1 MQRLEIGDNSWFIG
15 EKITIGNHVKIGK
28 NTTIRAGECVIEDYC
43 QIGSNNSILVE
54 GKFHLSNNGFIGNNN
69 NFTAREIIFGDYLF
83 LDSNVM
89 IGHGGRFSYDSF
101 LKVGKGVMICAWV
114 KLNTNYS
121 ITIGDDVGI
130 GEYVDVWTHGAYP
143 AVLNG
148 FPSEFGPVEI
158 GSHVW
163 LPAKSTVLAN
173 IKIGDNVVI
182 GVNSLI
188 NKNLPSGCFAAG
200 MPVKILKENLYP
212 NRDPEA
218 NARKIDDIISEYKK
232 LCEYKRIIAEITY
245 DKLSELLYCNGLAYN
260 TKTMTIEGEPDEI
273 QEDFRDYLR
282 RRGVKFFTGKPFK
295 SIIPEGYQ
303 KLLAYNN
310 E

>member
-1 MQRLEIGDNSWFIG
+1 MQKISIGENSWFIG
-15 EKITIGNHVKIGK
+15 EELRIGQNVSIGK
-28 NTTIRAGECVIEDYC
+28 NTTIRASVCIIEDYC
-43 QIGSNNSILVE
+43 KIGDNNSILVE
-54 GKFHLSNNGFIGNNN
+54 GTFHLGNNGFIGNTN
-69 NFTAREIIFGDYLF
+69 NFTAREILFGDYLF

-130 GEYVDVWTHGAYP
+130 GEYVDVWTHGSYP

-148 FPSEFGPVEI
+148 FPAEFGPVEI

-173 IKIGDNVVI
+173 IKIGNNVVI

-188 NKNLPSGCFAAG
+188 NKNLPDGCFAAG
-200 MPVKILKENLYP
+200 MPIKIIRENVYP
-212 NRDPEA
+212 NRDPKA
-218 NARKIDDIISEYKK
+218 NAAKIQDIFNEYLKLAEYKG
-232 LCEYKRIIAEITY
+232 LSVNLSY
-245 DKLSELLYCNGLAYN
+245 DEASETIFCNQLGFD
-260 TKTMTIEGEPDEI
+260 TKSMTVQGQLDDVH
-273 QEDFRDYLR
+273 EDFRDFLR
-282 RRGVKFFTGKPFK
+282 RRGVKFFTGLPFK
-295 SIIPEGYQ
+295 SIMPVGYK
-303 KLLAYNN
+303 KLLSF
-310 E
+310 EG

>member
-1 MQRLEIGDNSWFIG
+1 MQKISIGENSWFIG
-15 EKITIGNHVKIGK
+15 EELRIGQNVAIGK
-28 NTTIRAGECVIEDYC
+28 NTTIRASVCIIDDYC
-43 QIGSNNSILVE
+43 KIGDNNSILVE
-54 GKFHLSNNGFIGNNN
+54 GAFHLRNNGFIGNSN
-69 NFTAREIIFGDYLF
+69 NFTAREILFGDYLF

-130 GEYVDVWTHGAYP
+130 GEYVDVWTHGSYP

-148 FPSEFGPVEI
+148 FPAEFGPVEI

-200 MPVKILKENLYP
+200 MPIKIIRENVYP
-212 NRDPEA
+212 NRDPKA
-218 NARKIDDIISEYKK
+218 NAAKIQDIFTEYLKLADYKGLSVNLSYDETTETIFCNQLGFDTKSMTIHGHLDDIH
-232 LCEYKRIIAEITY
+232 
-245 DKLSELLYCNGLAYN
+245 
-260 TKTMTIEGEPDEI
+260 
-273 QEDFRDYLR
+273 EDFRDFLR
-282 RRGVKFFTGKPFK
+282 RRGVKFFTGLPFK
-295 SIIPEGYQ
+295 SIMPAGYK
-303 KLLAYNN
+303 KLLSF
-310 E
+310 EG

>member
-1 MQRLEIGDNSWFIG
+1 MQKISIGENSWFIG
-15 EKITIGNHVKIGK
+15 EELRIGQNVAIGK
-28 NTTIRAGECVIEDYC
+28 NTTIRASVCIIDDYC
-43 QIGSNNSILVE
+43 KIGDNNSILVE
-54 GKFHLSNNGFIGNNN
+54 GAFHLGNNGFIGNSN
-69 NFTAREIIFGDYLF
+69 NFTAREILFGDYLF

-130 GEYVDVWTHGAYP
+130 GEYVDVWTHGSYP

-148 FPSEFGPVEI
+148 FPAEFGPVEI

-200 MPVKILKENLYP
+200 MPIKIIRENVYP
-212 NRDPEA
+212 NRDPKA
-218 NARKIDDIISEYKK
+218 NAAKIQDIFTEYLKLADYKGLSVNLSYDGTTETIFCNQLGFDTKSMTVHGHLDDIH
-232 LCEYKRIIAEITY
+232 
-245 DKLSELLYCNGLAYN
+245 
-260 TKTMTIEGEPDEI
+260 
-273 QEDFRDYLR
+273 EDFRDFLR
-282 RRGVKFFTGKPFK
+282 RRGVKFFTGLPFK
-295 SIIPEGYQ
+295 SIMPAGYK
-303 KLLAYNN
+303 KLLSF
-310 E
+310 EG

>member
-1 MQRLEIGDNSWFIG
+1 MQKISIGENSWFIG
-15 EKITIGNHVKIGK
+15 EELRIGQNVAIGK
-28 NTTIRAGECVIEDYC
+28 NTTIRASVCIIDDYC
-43 QIGSNNSILVE
+43 KIGDNNSILVE
-54 GKFHLSNNGFIGNNN
+54 GTFHLGNNGFIGNSN
-69 NFTAREIIFGDYLF
+69 NFTAREILFGDYLF

-130 GEYVDVWTHGAYP
+130 GEYVDVWTHGSYP

-148 FPSEFGPVEI
+148 FPAEFGPVEI

-200 MPVKILKENLYP
+200 MPIKIIRENVYP
-212 NRDPEA
+212 NRDPKA
-218 NARKIDDIISEYKK
+218 NAAKIQDIFTEYMKLADYKGLSVNLSYDETTETIFCNQLGFDTKSMTVHGHLDDIH
-232 LCEYKRIIAEITY
+232 
-245 DKLSELLYCNGLAYN
+245 
-260 TKTMTIEGEPDEI
+260 
-273 QEDFRDYLR
+273 EDFRDFLR
-282 RRGVKFFTGKPFK
+282 RRGVKFFTGLPFK
-295 SIIPEGYQ
+295 SIMPAGYK
-303 KLLAYNN
+303 KLLSF
-310 E
+310 EG

>member
-1 MQRLEIGDNSWFIG
+1 MQKISIGDNSWFIG
-15 EKITIGNHVKIGK
+15 EELKIGRDVTIGK
-28 NTTIRAGECVIEDYC
+28 NTTIRASICIIEDYC
-43 QIGSNNSILVE
+43 KIGDNNSILVE
-54 GKFHLSNNGFIGNNN
+54 GAFHLGSNGSIGNSNG
-69 NFTAREIIFGDYLF
+69 FTAREIVFGDYLF

-121 ITIGDDVGI
+121 IKIGDDVGI
-130 GEYVDVWTHGAYP
+130 GEYVDIWTHGSFP

-148 FPSEFGPVEI
+148 FPAEFGPVEI

-173 IKIGDNVVI
+173 IKIGNNVVI

-188 NKNLPSGCFAAG
+188 NKNLPDGCFAAG
-200 MPVKILKENLYP
+200 MPVKIIRENVYP

-218 NARKIDDIISEYKK
+218 NAKKIDDIFVEYQK
-232 LCEYKRIIAEITY
+232 LCDYKNIKAELSY
-245 DKLSELLYCNGLAYN
+245 DKINETIYCNGLAYN
-260 TKTMTIEGEPDEI
+260 TKSMEINGDLDDI
-273 QEDFRDYLR
+273 QEDFRDFLR
-282 RRGVKFFTGKPFK
+282 RRGVKFFTGLPFK
-295 SIIPEGYQ
+295 SIMPEGYK
-303 KLLAYNN
+303 KLLSF

>member
-1 MQRLEIGDNSWFIG
+1 MQKISIGENSWFIG
-15 EKITIGNHVKIGK
+15 EELRIGQNVAIGK
-28 NTTIRAGECVIEDYC
+28 NTTIRASVCIIDDYC
-43 QIGSNNSILVE
+43 KIGDNNSILVE
-54 GKFHLSNNGFIGNNN
+54 GTFHMGNNGFIGNSN
-69 NFTAREIIFGDYLF
+69 NFTAREILFGDYLF

-130 GEYVDVWTHGAYP
+130 GEYVDVWTHGSYP

-148 FPSEFGPVEI
+148 FPAEFGPVEI

-200 MPVKILKENLYP
+200 MPIKIIRENVYP
-212 NRDPEA
+212 NRDPKA
-218 NARKIDDIISEYKK
+218 NAVKIQDIFTEYMKLADYKGLSVHLSYDEITETIFCNQLGFDTKSMTVHGHLDDIH
-232 LCEYKRIIAEITY
+232 
-245 DKLSELLYCNGLAYN
+245 
-260 TKTMTIEGEPDEI
+260 
-273 QEDFRDYLR
+273 EDFRDFLR
-282 RRGVKFFTGKPFK
+282 RRGVKFFTGLPFK
-295 SIIPEGYQ
+295 SIMPAGYK
-303 KLLAYNN
+303 KLLSF
-310 E
+310 EG

>member
-1 MQRLEIGDNSWFIG
+1 MQKISIGENSWFIG
-15 EKITIGNHVKIGK
+15 EELRIGQNVAIGK
-28 NTTIRAGECVIEDYC
+28 NTTIRASVCIIDDYC
-43 QIGSNNSILVE
+43 KIGDNNSILVE
-54 GKFHLSNNGFIGNNN
+54 GTFHLGNNGFIGNSN
-69 NFTAREIIFGDYLF
+69 NFTAREILFGDYLF

-130 GEYVDVWTHGAYP
+130 GEYVDVWTHGSYP

-148 FPSEFGPVEI
+148 FPAEFGPVEI

-200 MPVKILKENLYP
+200 MPIKIIRENVYP
-212 NRDPEA
+212 NRDPKA
-218 NARKIDDIISEYKK
+218 NAAKIQDIFTEYLKLADYKGLSVNLSYDETTETIFCNQLGFDTKSMTVHGHLDDIH
-232 LCEYKRIIAEITY
+232 
-245 DKLSELLYCNGLAYN
+245 
-260 TKTMTIEGEPDEI
+260 
-273 QEDFRDYLR
+273 EDFRDFLR
-282 RRGVKFFTGKPFK
+282 RRGVKFFTGLPFK
-295 SIIPEGYQ
+295 SIMPAGYK
-303 KLLAYNN
+303 KLLSF
-310 E
+310 EG

>member
-1 MQRLEIGDNSWFIG
+1 MQKISIGENSWFIG
-15 EKITIGNHVKIGK
+15 EELRIGQNVAIGK
-28 NTTIRAGECVIEDYC
+28 NTTIRASVCIIDDYC
-43 QIGSNNSILVE
+43 KIGDNNSILVE
-54 GKFHLSNNGFIGNNN
+54 GTFHLGNNGFIGNSN
-69 NFTAREIIFGDYLF
+69 NFTAREILFGDYLF

-130 GEYVDVWTHGAYP
+130 GEYVDVWTHGSYP

-148 FPSEFGPVEI
+148 FPAEFGPVEI

-200 MPVKILKENLYP
+200 MPIKIIRENVYP
-212 NRDPEA
+212 NRDPKA
-218 NARKIDDIISEYKK
+218 NAAKIQDIFTEYLKLSDYKGLSVNLSYDETTETIFCNQLGFDTKSMTVHGHLDDIH
-232 LCEYKRIIAEITY
+232 
-245 DKLSELLYCNGLAYN
+245 
-260 TKTMTIEGEPDEI
+260 
-273 QEDFRDYLR
+273 EDFRDFLR
-282 RRGVKFFTGKPFK
+282 RRGVKFFTGLPFK
-295 SIIPEGYQ
+295 SIMPAGYK
-303 KLLAYNN
+303 KLLSF
-310 E
+310 EG

>member
-1 MQRLEIGDNSWFIG
+1 MQKIAIGENSWFIG
-15 EKITIGNHVKIGK
+15 EEIRIGQHVTIGK
-28 NTTIRAGECVIEDYC
+28 NTTIRASLCILEDYSR
-43 QIGSNNSILVE
+43 IGENNSILVE
-54 GKFHLSNNGFIGNNN
+54 GTFHLGNNGFIGNFN
-69 NFTAREIIFGDYLF
+69 NFTAREILFGDYLF

-130 GEYVDVWTHGAYP
+130 GEYVDVWTHGSYP

-148 FPSEFGPVEI
+148 FPAEFGPVEI

-173 IKIGDNVVI
+173 IKIGNNVVI

-188 NKNLPSGCFAAG
+188 NKNLPDGCFAAG
-200 MPVKILKENLYP
+200 MPVKIIRENVYP
-212 NRDPEA
+212 NRDPKV
-218 NARKIDDIISEYKK
+218 NAEKISDIFAEYAK
-232 LCEYKRIIAEITY
+232 LAHYKGIHAELTY
-245 DKLSELLYCNGLAYN
+245 DETSEVIYCNGMGFD
-260 TKTMTIEGEPDEI
+260 TKNMTVQGKLDDV
-273 QEDFRDYLR
+273 QEDFRDFLR
-282 RRGVKFFTGKPFK
+282 RRGVKFFTGLPFS
-295 SIIPEGYQ
+295 SIMPAGYK
-303 KLLAYNN
+303 KLLSF
-310 E
+310 EG

>member
-1 MQRLEIGDNSWFIG
+1 MQKISIGENSWFIG
-15 EKITIGNHVKIGK
+15 EELRIGQNVSIGK
-28 NTTIRAGECVIEDYC
+28 NTTIRASVCIIEDYC
-43 QIGSNNSILVE
+43 KIGDNNSILVE
-54 GKFHLSNNGFIGNNN
+54 GTFHLGNNGFIGNTN
-69 NFTAREIIFGDYLF
+69 NFTAREILFGDYLF

-130 GEYVDVWTHGAYP
+130 GEYVDVWTHGSYP

-148 FPSEFGPVEI
+148 FPAEFGPVEI

-173 IKIGDNVVI
+173 IKIGNNVVI

-188 NKNLPSGCFAAG
+188 NKNLPDGCFAAG
-200 MPVKILKENLYP
+200 MPIKIIRENVYP
-212 NRDPEA
+212 NRDPKA
-218 NARKIDDIISEYKK
+218 NAAKIQDIFNEYLKLAEYKG
-232 LCEYKRIIAEITY
+232 LSVNLSY
-245 DKLSELLYCNGLAYN
+245 DEASETIFCNQLGFD
-260 TKTMTIEGEPDEI
+260 TKSMTVQGQLDDVH
-273 QEDFRDYLR
+273 EDFRDFLR
-282 RRGVKFFTGKPFK
+282 RRGVKFFTGLPFK
-295 SIIPEGYQ
+295 SIMPAGYK
-303 KLLAYNN
+303 KLLSF
-310 E
+310 EG

>member
-1 MQRLEIGDNSWFIG
+1 
-15 EKITIGNHVKIGK
+15 
-28 NTTIRAGECVIEDYC
+28 
-43 QIGSNNSILVE
+43 
-54 GKFHLSNNGFIGNNN
+54 
-69 NFTAREIIFGDYLF
+69 
-83 LDSNVM
+83 M

-130 GEYVDVWTHGAYP
+130 GEYVDVWTHGSYP

-148 FPSEFGPVEI
+148 FPAEFGPVEI

-200 MPVKILKENLYP
+200 MPIKIIRENVYP
-212 NRDPEA
+212 NRDPKA
-218 NARKIDDIISEYKK
+218 NAAKIQDIFTEYLKLADYKGLSVNLSYDETTETIFCNQLGFDTKSMTVHGHLDDIH
-232 LCEYKRIIAEITY
+232 
-245 DKLSELLYCNGLAYN
+245 
-260 TKTMTIEGEPDEI
+260 
-273 QEDFRDYLR
+273 EDFRDFLR
-282 RRGVKFFTGKPFK
+282 RRGVKFFTGLPFK
-295 SIIPEGYQ
+295 SIMPAGYK
-303 KLLAYNN
+303 KLLSF
-310 E
+310 EG

>member
-1 MQRLEIGDNSWFIG
+1 MQKISIGENSWFIG
-15 EKITIGNHVKIGK
+15 EELRIGQNVAIGK
-28 NTTIRAGECVIEDYC
+28 NTTIRASVCIIDDYC
-43 QIGSNNSILVE
+43 KIGDNNSILVE
-54 GKFHLSNNGFIGNNN
+54 GTFHLGNNGFIGNSN
-69 NFTAREIIFGDYLF
+69 NFTAREILFGDYLF

-130 GEYVDVWTHGAYP
+130 GEYVDVWTHGSYP

-148 FPSEFGPVEI
+148 FPAEFGPVEI

-200 MPVKILKENLYP
+200 MPIKIIRENVYP
-212 NRDPEA
+212 NRDPKA
-218 NARKIDDIISEYKK
+218 NAAKIQDIFTEYLKLADYKGLSVNLSYDETTETIFCNQLGFDTKSMTIHGHLDDIH
-232 LCEYKRIIAEITY
+232 
-245 DKLSELLYCNGLAYN
+245 
-260 TKTMTIEGEPDEI
+260 
-273 QEDFRDYLR
+273 EDFRDFLR
-282 RRGVKFFTGKPFK
+282 RRGVKFFTGLPFK
-295 SIIPEGYQ
+295 SIMPAGYK
-303 KLLAYNN
+303 KLLSF
-310 E
+310 EG